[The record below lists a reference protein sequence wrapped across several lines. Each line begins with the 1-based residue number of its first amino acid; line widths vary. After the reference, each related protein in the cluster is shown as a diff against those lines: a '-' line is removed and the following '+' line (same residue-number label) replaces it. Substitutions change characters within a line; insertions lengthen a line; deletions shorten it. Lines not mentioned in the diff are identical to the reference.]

1 MIVFRKSDLQII
13 AQHSRDLFPT
23 ESCGIILG
31 KKQDNIKIVTKIFPT
46 KNILKSRTKYQINPR
61 EQLNIYMKAD
71 EISLKVLGYYHSH
84 PFGDTKPSEIDIKEA
99 VTIGRE
105 LHDLIFSTLGNR
117 TLVEFMENLR
127 FDVERGCDFPSQKAD
142 NVLLF
147 LD

>member
-1 MIVFRKSDLQII
+1 MIVFKKTDLQII

-31 KKQDNIKIVTKIFPT
+31 KKQDNIKIVKKIFPT

-71 EISLKVLGYYHSH
+71 EISLEVLGYYHSH

-99 VTIGRE
+99 NQPCCSYVIYSNE
-105 LHDLIFSTLGNR
+105 QD
-117 TLVEFMENLR
+117 
-127 FDVERGCDFPSQKAD
+127 DFKSFHW
-142 NVLLF
+142 NGSSF
-147 LD
+147 LDEELRISN